1 MQVHCTILTCFT
13 VSHTIFTVFD
23 FARYKTRVDDLFL
36 YPAETGMDKIQK
48 LLNVTQ
54 FNSQRGQETLHPL
67 VSVLDQS
74 KSSPIRRYRCLS
86 AIYIVFL
93 KDLRCEDFQYG
104 RNKYDYQE
112 ESLLF
117 ISPGQVFGFD
127 SKENKLVQP
136 VGWALVFHPDFIK
149 GTSLGREISEYR
161 FFDYDVAEALHI
173 SVRERQ
179 IVLECFSKIREEL
192 ERGID
197 KHSKT
202 LIISNIELF
211 LNYCVRFYDRQF
223 ITREPVNKDVMMKF
237 ENLLK
242 AYYQSALPQ
251 TKGLPTVAYC
261 ADELNLS
268 RNYFG
273 DLVRKETGVSALE
286 YIQTKIIDLSK
297 EKIFDRSKSISEI
310 AYEMGYKYPQHFTR
324 LFKQRVGMSP
334 QAYRMAN

>member
-1 MQVHCTILTCFT
+1 
-13 VSHTIFTVFD
+13 
-23 FARYKTRVDDLFL
+23 
-36 YPAETGMDKIQK
+36 MDQIEK
-48 LLNVTQ
+48 LHNVTQ

-74 KSSPIRRYRCLS
+74 KSSPIERYRCLS
-86 AIYIVFL
+86 EIYIIFL
-93 KDLRCEDFQYG
+93 KDLKCENFQYG
-104 RNKYDYQE
+104 RNTYDYQE
-112 ESLLF
+112 ETLLF

-127 SKENKLVQP
+127 SPEDKLIQP

-149 GTSLGREISEYR
+149 GTSLGRKISEYK
-161 FFDYDVAEALHI
+161 FFDYDVTEALHI
-173 SVRERQ
+173 SERERL
-179 IVLECFSKIREEL
+179 IVLECFRKIREEMGH
-192 ERGID
+192 GID

-223 ITREPVNKDVMMKF
+223 ITREPVNKDTLIRF

-242 AYYQSALPQ
+242 KYFQSELPQ
-251 TKGLPTVAYC
+251 TNGIPAVAWC

-273 DLVRKETGVSALE
+273 DLVKKETGISALE
-286 YIQTKIIDLSK
+286 YIQAKVIDLAK
-297 EKIFDRSKSISEI
+297 EKIYDRSKSISEI
-310 AYEMGYKYPQHFTR
+310 AFEMGYKYPQHFTR

-334 QAYRMAN
+334 QEYRIAN

>member
-1 MQVHCTILTCFT
+1 
-13 VSHTIFTVFD
+13 
-23 FARYKTRVDDLFL
+23 
-36 YPAETGMDKIQK
+36 MDKIEK
-48 LLNVTQ
+48 LQNVTQ
-54 FNSQRGQETLHPL
+54 FNSRRGQETLHPL
-67 VSVLDQS
+67 ISVLDQS
-74 KSSPIRRYRCLS
+74 KSSPVKAGRSLS
-86 AIYIVFL
+86 EIYVIFL

-127 SKENKLVQP
+127 QSEDKLIQP

-149 GTSLGREISEYR
+149 GSSLGKKISDYK
-161 FFDYDVAEALHI
+161 FFDYDVTEALHI
-173 SVRERQ
+173 SGREKQ
-179 IVLECFSKIREEL
+179 IVLECFRKIREEL

-223 ITREPVNKDVMMKF
+223 ITREPVNKDILMRF
-237 ENLLK
+237 ESLLK
-242 AYYQSALPQ
+242 EYFQSTKPQ
-251 TKGLPTVAYC
+251 TLGLPTVAYC
-261 ADELNLS
+261 ADELSLS
-268 RNYFG
+268 SNYFG
-273 DLVRKETGVSALE
+273 DLVKKETGVSALD
-286 YIQTKIIDLSK
+286 YIHAKVIDLAK
-297 EKIFDRSKSISEI
+297 EKIYDRSKSISEI

-334 QAYRMAN
+334 QEFRMAN

>member
-1 MQVHCTILTCFT
+1 
-13 VSHTIFTVFD
+13 
-23 FARYKTRVDDLFL
+23 
-36 YPAETGMDKIQK
+36 MDQIEK
-48 LLNVTQ
+48 LHSVTQ
-54 FNSQRGQETLHPL
+54 FNSQRGQVTLHPL

-74 KSSPIRRYRCLS
+74 KSSPIKRYRCLS
-86 AIYIVFL
+86 EIYIIFL

-104 RNKYDYQE
+104 RNTYDYQE

-127 SKENKLVQP
+127 SSKDKLIQP

-149 GTSLGREISEYR
+149 GTSLGRKISEYK
-161 FFDYDVAEALHI
+161 FFDYDVAEALHV
-173 SVRERQ
+173 SESERL
-179 IVLECFSKIREEL
+179 IVLECFRKIREEM
-192 ERGID
+192 EHGID

-223 ITREPVNKDVMMKF
+223 ITREPMNKDILTRF

-242 AYYQSALPQ
+242 EYFQSELPQ
-251 TKGLPTVAYC
+251 NNGIPTVAWC

-268 RNYFG
+268 SNYFG
-273 DLVRKETGVSALE
+273 DLVKKETGISALE
-286 YIQTKIIDLSK
+286 YIQAKVIDLAK
-297 EKIFDRSKSISEI
+297 ERIFDRSKSISEI

-334 QAYRMAN
+334 LEYRMAN

>member
-1 MQVHCTILTCFT
+1 
-13 VSHTIFTVFD
+13 
-23 FARYKTRVDDLFL
+23 
-36 YPAETGMDKIQK
+36 MDQIEK
-48 LLNVTQ
+48 LHSLTQ
-54 FNSQRGQETLHPL
+54 FNSQRGQVTLHPL

-74 KSSPIRRYRCLS
+74 KSSPIKRYRCLS
-86 AIYIVFL
+86 EIYIIFL

-104 RNKYDYQE
+104 RNTYDYQE

-127 SKENKLVQP
+127 SSKDKLIQP

-149 GTSLGREISEYR
+149 GTSLGRKISEYK
-161 FFDYDVAEALHI
+161 FFDYDVAEALHV
-173 SVRERQ
+173 SESERL
-179 IVLECFSKIREEL
+179 IVLECFRKIREEM

-223 ITREPVNKDVMMKF
+223 ITREPMNKDILTRF

-242 AYYQSALPQ
+242 EYFQSELPQ
-251 TKGLPTVAYC
+251 NNGIPTVAWC

-268 RNYFG
+268 SNYFG
-273 DLVRKETGVSALE
+273 DLVKKETGISALE
-286 YIQTKIIDLSK
+286 YIQAKVIDLAK
-297 EKIFDRSKSISEI
+297 ERIFDRSKSISEI

-334 QAYRMAN
+334 LEYRMAN

>member
-1 MQVHCTILTCFT
+1 
-13 VSHTIFTVFD
+13 
-23 FARYKTRVDDLFL
+23 
-36 YPAETGMDKIQK
+36 MDQIEK
-48 LLNVTQ
+48 LHSVTQ
-54 FNSQRGQETLHPL
+54 FNSQRGQVTLHPL

-74 KSSPIRRYRCLS
+74 KSSPIKRYRCLS
-86 AIYIVFL
+86 EIYIIFL

-104 RNKYDYQE
+104 RNTYDYQE

-127 SKENKLVQP
+127 SSKDELIQP

-149 GTSLGREISEYR
+149 GTSLGRKISEYK

-173 SVRERQ
+173 SESERL
-179 IVLECFSKIREEL
+179 IVLECFRKIREEM

-223 ITREPVNKDVMMKF
+223 ITREPVNKDILTRF

-242 AYYQSALPQ
+242 EYFQSELPQ
-251 TKGLPTVAYC
+251 NNGIPTVAWC

-268 RNYFG
+268 SNYFG
-273 DLVRKETGVSALE
+273 DLVKKETGISALE
-286 YIQTKIIDLSK
+286 YIQAKVIDLAK
-297 EKIFDRSKSISEI
+297 EKIYDRSKSISEI
-310 AYEMGYKYPQHFTR
+310 AFEMGYKYPQHFTR

-334 QAYRMAN
+334 QEFRLAN

>member
-1 MQVHCTILTCFT
+1 MENIDKL
-13 VSHTIFTVFD
+13 HT
-23 FARYKTRVDDLFL
+23 
-36 YPAETGMDKIQK
+36 
-48 LLNVTQ
+48 VTQ

-67 VSVLDQS
+67 ISVLDQS
-74 KSSPIRRYRCLS
+74 KSSSIKRYRCLS
-86 AIYIVFL
+86 EIYIVFL
-93 KDLRCEDFQYG
+93 KDLRCGDFQYG

-127 SKENKLVQP
+127 SMEDKLIQP

-149 GTSLGREISEYR
+149 GTSLGKKISEYK
-161 FFDYDVAEALHI
+161 FFDYGVTEALHI
-173 SVRERQ
+173 SARERQ

-223 ITREPVNKDVMMKF
+223 ITREPVNKDIMIKF
-237 ENLLK
+237 EGLLK
-242 AYYQSALPQ
+242 EYFQSELPQ
-251 TKGLPTVAYC
+251 TQGLPTVAYC
-261 ADELNLS
+261 ASELNLS
-268 RNYFG
+268 SNYFG
-273 DLVRKETGVSALE
+273 DLVKRETGISALD
-286 YIQTKIIDLSK
+286 YIQAKVIDLSK

-334 QAYRMAN
+334 QEYRTAN